1 MMVPMRGL
9 YAILDVASLSA
20 RGVHPLAFARE
31 VLAAAP
37 AALQLRAKELP
48 AREVLSLLRALL
60 PMCRNARVP
69 LVCNDRP
76 DLAILA
82 GCDMVHL
89 GQEDTPI
96 ELVRRLSPGLGV
108 GVSTH
113 SLDQLERAARLAPTY
128 VAFGPVFATSSKA
141 RPDPVVGMAG
151 LRAASALLASL
162 DGPRLPLVAIGGIT
176 LATAR
181 EIGAV
186 ASAGAVIAALVAGD
200 AGDVRLRAFALH
212 EALGGAPALAEIAP

>member
-9 YAILDVASLSA
+9 YAIVDVAALSA
-20 RGVHPLAFARE
+20 REIHPLSFAGD
-31 VLAAAP
+31 VLAVSP

-48 AREVLSLLRALL
+48 AREILSLLRALV
-60 PMCRNARVP
+60 PMCRKVGVP

-113 SLDQLERAARLAPTY
+113 TPEQLERAAKLAPSY
-128 VAFGPVFATSSKA
+128 VAYGPVFATTSKA
-141 RPDPVVGMAG
+141 RPDPVVGVSG
-151 LRAASALLASL
+151 LRAAADLLAGL
-162 DGPRLPLVAIGGIT
+162 DGPRPPLVAIGGIT
-176 LATAR
+176 LDSAR
-181 EIGAV
+181 SVLE
-186 ASAGAVIAALVAGD
+186 AGAASVAVISDLLSTGD
-200 AGDVRLRAFALH
+200 PEARVRAYLRT
-212 EALGGAPALAEIAP
+212 LA